1 MVVRL
6 PFVSRS
12 FDLGMGGQRRLTVRI
27 FAPIRVPRR
36 GYECEYE
43 ILTGRRRVRRFS
55 MHGEDGLQALL
66 LTLAVIVTEI
76 EVAARDCGGQLSPDD
91 MRDIAQL
98 RPRITQRP

>member
-1 MVVRL
+1 
-6 PFVSRS
+6 
-12 FDLGMGGQRRLTVRI
+12 
-27 FAPIRVPRR
+27 
-36 GYECEYE
+36 
-43 ILTGRRRVRRFS
+43 